1 MKNRKNYT
9 DEFKLRVVLDVIKED
24 VTINEVASKY
34 LIHPANIKEWK
45 KRFLTNAVMA
55 FNPEKA
61 VSCYKEQLNEA
72 ALREDLLY
80 KEIGKLTTQLEW
92 TKKKSKEF
100 GLGF

>member
-1 MKNRKNYT
+1 M
-9 DEFKLRVVLDVIKED
+9 VLDVIKED

-34 LIHPANIKEWK
+34 AIHPANIKDWK
-45 KRFLTNAVMA
+45 KKFLTNAVIA

-61 VSCYKEQLNEA
+61 VMWYKEQLNEA
-72 ALREDLLY
+72 TSREDLLY